1 MNSMW
6 HRLVCLVIAWAIA
19 MGSGAAS
26 AAAAKTG
33 EGAHHEAIGEKDV
46 DDPSKS
52 NAANPTYLRTDLA
65 IYTGIVFLI
74 VLLVLWRF
82 AWGPISK
89 ALDDRERH
97 IGDNIAAAERQNQEA
112 RRLLAEYHKK
122 LESSQAEVREILEE
136 ARRDARHTQDEILA
150 KAREDAQRERD
161 RAIRD
166 IDLATQAALKT
177 LGEKSVD
184 LAVELAGKIV
194 ASKLSPDDHARMVKE
209 AVTRFASRN

>member
-19 MGSGAAS
+19 IGSGAAS

-33 EGAHHEAIGEKDV
+33 EGAHHEVMGEKGLDKPESKAA
-46 DDPSKS
+46 DPTS
-52 NAANPTYLRTDLA
+52 LRTDLA
-65 IYTGIVFLI
+65 IYTALVFLI